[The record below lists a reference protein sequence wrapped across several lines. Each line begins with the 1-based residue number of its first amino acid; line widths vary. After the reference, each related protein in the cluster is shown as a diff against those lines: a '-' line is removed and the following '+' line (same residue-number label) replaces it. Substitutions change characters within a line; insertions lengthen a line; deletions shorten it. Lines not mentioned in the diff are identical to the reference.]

1 MSGRPVIGRRMERG
15 SDSPEEGGR
24 WRLGTRFAV
33 RGSAP
38 VRNTL
43 RVAEFHAKW
52 RGGRIGGVL
61 NQGWRRNGARARLD
75 ADTQRRGEGVR
86 GPAMRLGARRGGSG
100 GWQGTWLAEAGGVGR
115 AAAGD

>member
-1 MSGRPVIGRRMERG
+1 MGRG

-33 RGSAP
+33 RGGAP
-38 VRNTL
+38 MRNTL
-43 RVAEFHAKW
+43 RVAKFHVKW

-75 ADTQRRGEGVR
+75 ADTPRRGEGVR
-86 GPAMRLGARRGGSG
+86 GPAMRLVARRGGPVADKARGWRRQAVLG
-100 GWQGTWLAEAGGVGR
+100 GRQQGIER
-115 AAAGD
+115 SD